1 MAEKNYY
8 EILGLDKKASEADI
22 KKAYRKLVRQ
32 YHPDVSDDPNA
43 DSKMGEINNAYE
55 TLKDTTKREEYDAML
70 DNPFLR
76 QGGAGF
82 GGGAGGFSGQGF
94 NGANMSSDEL
104 NDILRQMG
112 GGRSSGAGFGG
123 FNFGGGAGGFEDLFS
138 AFGGNGGGQ
147 EGGFSGGSRS
157 SKGDDQ
163 SSELTVDLSAT
174 YTGDTRKFTLNIPVQ
189 TTRGMDYQSKTIEV
203 KIPKG
208 IAEGQQIRLAKQGS
222 PSPYG
227 GEAGD
232 LYLTIKYS
240 HGDNLKVE
248 GKDVFQAVDIA
259 PWEAVFGGKID
270 VNTPAGK
277 VTVTVPKNSRTG
289 TKLRLKDKG
298 IPASSSKAG
307 AKAAGDLFLTLNI
320 VLPKLSTDETRNEE
334 QLQAWQF
341 LQDVFSDFK
350 PNR

>member
-8 EILGLDKKASEADI
+8 DILGLDKKASEADI

-55 TLKDTTKREEYDAML
+55 TLKDAKKREEYDAML

-76 QGGAGF
+76 QGGFGGSGFANNFSSGF
-82 GGGAGGFSGQGF
+82 GGQGF

-104 NDILRQMG
+104 NDILRQFG
-112 GGRSSGAGFGG
+112 GGRSSGSGFGG
-123 FNFGGGAGGFEDLFS
+123 GFGGGGFDDLFS
-138 AFGGNGGGQ
+138 TFGGNAGRQGGG
-147 EGGFSGGSRS
+147 FGGSRS
-157 SKGDDQ
+157 TKGEDQ
-163 SSELTVDLSAT
+163 NSELSIDLSAS
-174 YTGDTRKFTLNIPVQ
+174 YTGDTRKFTLNMPVQ
-189 TTRGMDYQSKTIEV
+189 TARGMDYQSKTIEV

-208 IAEGQQIRLAKQGS
+208 IAEGQKIRLAKQGS

-232 LYLTIKYS
+232 LYLTIKFS
-240 HGDNLKVE
+240 HNDKLKTE
-248 GKDVFQAVDIA
+248 GKDVFQTVDIA
-259 PWEAVFGGKID
+259 PWEAVLGAKID

-277 VTVTVPKNSRTG
+277 VAVSVPKNSRTG
-289 TKLRLKDKG
+289 TKLRLKGKG
-298 IPASSSKAG
+298 IPSSN
-307 AKAAGDLFLTLNI
+307 AKTEAGDLYLVLNI
-320 VLPKLSTDETRNEE
+320 VLPKLSDDEKRNEE
-334 QLQAWQF
+334 QLQAWQY
-341 LQDVFSDFK
+341 LKDVFGDFE